1 MVVYYALL
9 AFFRQRGNNMKKK
22 NIRCLI
28 LIALCLAVFFGYRS
42 FDALRTDT
50 TPPEIHIGAEIPE
63 ISVYDDHSLLL
74 SGITATDRRDGD
86 VTGSLLVERI
96 QLLDHDGTAK
106 IVCAAFDSAGN
117 VRKAD
122 REFRYT
128 DYKSPEISLS
138 GPLTF
143 ELNSGFDILR
153 VVSAEDLQDGDLSH
167 RVRATSLDGS
177 AVTTLGTHEV
187 ELRVTNSLDDT
198 VELVVPVE
206 VYAPGLYNA
215 TLTLTDYLIYLDKD
229 AHFNPQRYLKDFV
242 RGAVRTSL
250 TGGMPAN
257 FTLTTT
263 GEVDTSTPGVYAV
276 GYTVTYAA
284 NGQSN
289 LGYSKLI
296 VVVEG

>member
-1 MVVYYALL
+1 
-9 AFFRQRGNNMKKK
+9 MKIK
-22 NIRCLI
+22 NLRCVILI
-28 LIALCLAVFFGYRS
+28 LLCLAVFFGYRAM
-42 FDALRTDT
+42 DAIRTDT
-50 TPPEIHIGAEIPE
+50 TPPEIQMDSEIPE
-63 ISVYDDHSLLL
+63 ISVYDDPSLLL

-86 VTGSLLVERI
+86 VTASLLVERI
-96 QLLDHDGTAK
+96 QLLDQDGNAK
-106 IVCAAFDSAGN
+106 LVCAAFDSSGN
-117 VRKAD
+117 VRKAY

-128 DYKSPEISLS
+128 DYRSPRITLNA
-138 GPLTF
+138 PLTF
-143 ELNSGFDILR
+143 ELNSGFDIL
-153 VVSAEDLQDGDLSH
+153 SALAAEDLLDGDLSH
-167 RVRATSLDGS
+167 RIRATSLDGS
-177 AVTTLGTHEV
+177 AVTTLGIHEV
-187 ELRVTNSLDDT
+187 DLRVTNSLDDT

-215 TLTLTDYLIYLDKD
+215 TLTLTDYLVYLEKGSS
-229 AHFNPQRYLKDFV
+229 FNPQHYLNDFV

-250 TGGMPAN
+250 SGGLPAN

-284 NGQSN
+284 GGQSN